1 VERGKGWKGGGGL
14 VGVGGGAP
22 ATGADGGGSGR
33 MIDSQRQGRKSTAS
47 GRPTADSMC

>member
-1 VERGKGWKGGGGL
+1 VERGKGWKGGGGM
-14 VGVGGGAP
+14 V
-22 ATGADGGGSGR
+22 ADGGGSGR